1 MRWVGLPCVPLT
13 RTNHQTYTH
22 THLVLCLSVTKLTP
36 HSPTCSRLDLS
47 DLLHECIRR
56 WTKKIKIFECDKM
69 IIPIN
74 VSREWQTSSQIAKTY
89 TPRTPLLFHSLIL
102 FLSTWLLS
110 LLFERLPIALCCL
123 LSHVHGYIVTRT
135 VRLAPLSSPP
145 LSLRIRMSIGFLRAL
160 ISRRS
165 AQRFGRF
172 CTCMHFLV
180 SVYRISFACL
190 SCMCTPGWRQAQGIW
205 CVYGCLT
212 LPVNHVGVWLDGRQ
226 T

>member
-74 VSREWQTSSQIAKTY
+74 VSRE
-89 TPRTPLLFHSLIL
+89 
-102 FLSTWLLS
+102 
-110 LLFERLPIALCCL
+110 
-123 LSHVHGYIVTRT
+123 
-135 VRLAPLSSPP
+135 
-145 LSLRIRMSIGFLRAL
+145 
-160 ISRRS
+160 
-165 AQRFGRF
+165 
-172 CTCMHFLV
+172 
-180 SVYRISFACL
+180 
-190 SCMCTPGWRQAQGIW
+190 
-205 CVYGCLT
+205 
-212 LPVNHVGVWLDGRQ
+212 
-226 T
+226 